1 MHAHLS
7 LAQELDIHS
16 LNTCHRHHSLYAL
29 LFAPLIENKEKERE
43 RERDKDSTYFSPPS
57 GQTKVLAPPSPP
69 NPNYQIHQYQYNNN
83 NGTAPGSTFQSGRSV
98 SPTTSERDPSKCGL
112 LVIRVVEARGLTLPT
127 GFDSTTLQKNH
138 PHYGS
143 PTNSSRES
151 LQRKWWLPYAV
162 LEFDKNEILID
173 ALGGEMSN
181 PVWQYRAHL

>member
-1 MHAHLS
+1 MSSFISYLQ
-7 LAQELDIHS
+7 L
-16 LNTCHRHHSLYAL
+16 
-29 LFAPLIENKEKERE
+29 LIENKEKERE
-43 RERDKDSTYFSPPS
+43 KERDKDSAYFSPPS
-57 GQTKVLAPPSPP
+57 SQTKVLSPPSPP
-69 NPNYQIHQYQYNNN
+69 NPNHQYYHSNNN
-83 NGTAPGSTFQSGRSV
+83 TSSNGNGTPPSSTFQNGRSV
-98 SPTTSERDPSKCGL
+98 SPTSSIDPSKSGM

-127 GFDSTTLQKNH
+127 GFDSTIGSQKNH

-162 LEFDKNEILID
+162 LEFDKNEVLID

>member
-1 MHAHLS
+1 MHIS
-7 LAQELDIHS
+7 LILLILDSHS
-16 LNTCHRHHSLYAL
+16 LNAITHLIFVS
-29 LFAPLIENKEKERE
+29 LIENKEKERE
-43 RERDKDSTYFSPPS
+43 KERDKDSAYFSPPS
-57 GQTKVLAPPSPP
+57 GQTKILSPPSPP
-69 NPNYQIHQYQYNNN
+69 SPNQQYHHHNSTNNN
-83 NGTAPGSTFQSGRSV
+83 GNGTAPASTFQNGRSV
-98 SPTTSERDPSKCGL
+98 SPTSSIDPSKSGM

-127 GFDSTTLQKNH
+127 GFDSTMSQKNH

-162 LEFDKNEILID
+162 LEFDKNEVLID